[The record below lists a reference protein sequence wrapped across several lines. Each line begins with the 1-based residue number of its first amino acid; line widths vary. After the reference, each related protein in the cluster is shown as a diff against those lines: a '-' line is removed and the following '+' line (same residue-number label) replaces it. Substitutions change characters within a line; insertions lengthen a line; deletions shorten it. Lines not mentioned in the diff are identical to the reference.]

1 MGYFWVNSS
10 LFENYVTKALLM
22 SIATFLRCF
31 QTAPAWCDVT
41 SEEVVIGMPE
51 DSAEESDGVLV
62 YKVLSHPFPINLPRP
77 FLEETA
83 APLLIKFFS
92 MCVAVEI
99 YQLGWNFM
107 LN

>member
-1 MGYFWVNSS
+1 VGHFWVNSS

-62 YKVLSHPFPINLPRP
+62 CCAQSPFTSFPN
-77 FLEETA
+77 
-83 APLLIKFFS
+83 
-92 MCVAVEI
+92 
-99 YQLGWNFM
+99 
-107 LN
+107 